1 MFKDY
6 DCNLLPSMLENFP
19 DVNRYKQYNNLTEN
33 YDACMFIPY
42 GPKCYLWFTQI
53 NYDSKCIL
61 IDINKDRTLSNPTV
75 TTLRFNNDLTTT
87 NRGTI
92 LYCVKNDKTN
102 IIVEDI
108 IFYKGKFV
116 NYTFKEKLQLFR
128 DFFCK
133 DYKQD
138 FLNEYNISLA
148 WIRNNANDE
157 YISQKIPYDI
167 YSTKYFSLK
176 SNNCRIVLSK
186 NDNTFN
192 KIKHTFIIKK
202 TDKCELYELY
212 ILNKDNKPIFYDYA
226 LINDLY
232 NSKKLKLLFEENNE
246 LIYKCFYNRTYKA
259 WVPDEIIKN
268 KSVRISNVNE
278 LRKYQL
284 NNF

>member
-1 MFKDY
+1 MK
-6 DCNLLPSMLENFP
+6 
-19 DVNRYKQYNNLTEN
+19 VNNSEYLM
-33 YDACMFIPY
+33 AIPQ
-42 GPKCYLWFTQI
+42 GVKCYLWFTQI

-75 TTLRFNNDLTTT
+75 TTLRFNDDLTTT

-128 DFFCK
+128 DFFCR

-157 YISQKIPYDI
+157 YISQKI
-167 YSTKYFSLK
+167 
-176 SNNCRIVLSK
+176 
-186 NDNTFN
+186 
-192 KIKHTFIIKK
+192 II
-202 TDKCELYELY
+202 
-212 ILNKDNKPIFYDYA
+212 IIFT
-226 LINDLY
+226 
-232 NSKKLKLLFEENNE
+232 SF
-246 LIYKCFYNRTYKA
+246 
-259 WVPDEIIKN
+259 
-268 KSVRISNVNE
+268 
-278 LRKYQL
+278 
-284 NNF
+284 